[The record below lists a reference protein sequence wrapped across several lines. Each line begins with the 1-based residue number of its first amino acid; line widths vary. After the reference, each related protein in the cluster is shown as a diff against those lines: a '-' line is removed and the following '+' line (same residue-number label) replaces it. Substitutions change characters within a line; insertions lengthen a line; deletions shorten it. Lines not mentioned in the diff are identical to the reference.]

1 MVHPNEFRGV
11 LEGDTLILRP
21 PLLSDAED
29 LCKACDSLDT
39 FKYFVSNVPSEITVQ
54 AFKDFISWLLTD
66 SNVFPYVVVNKLTN
80 HAIGM
85 SCFMD
90 IRPCDYHLEVGMTWY
105 SPSARG
111 TRVNPE
117 CKLIMLGHAFEHLG
131 AEKVTLKC
139 DVNNLHSASAIR
151 KLGAKP
157 EGVLRR
163 HRLTQHGFFRDT
175 AFFSILKE
183 EWPEVK
189 VNLENRLTYLS

>member
-54 AFKDFISWLLTD
+54 AFTDFISWLLTE

-105 SPSARG
+105 APSARG
-111 TRVNPE
+111 TSVNPE

-139 DVNNLHSASAIR
+139 DANNLHSASAIR

>member
-1 MVHPNEFRGV
+1 
-11 LEGDTLILRP
+11 
-21 PLLSDAED
+21 
-29 LCKACDSLDT
+29 
-39 FKYFVSNVPSEITVQ
+39 
-54 AFKDFISWLLTD
+54 
-66 SNVFPYVVVNKLTN
+66 
-80 HAIGM
+80 
-85 SCFMD
+85 
-90 IRPCDYHLEVGMTWY
+90 
-105 SPSARG
+105 
-111 TRVNPE
+111 
-117 CKLIMLGHAFEHLG
+117 LGHAFEHLG